1 MDNTDVAGIVTA
13 LNSNFP
19 ATSVISTFTQLLPW
33 IGAIAVAVLAVTMAK
48 RALKGASKG
57 RVRM

>member
-1 MDNTDVAGIVTA
+1 MDGTEVAGVVTA

-19 ATSVISTFTQLLPW
+19 ATSIISTFTQLLPW
-33 IGAIAVAVLAVTMAK
+33 IGAVAVAVLTFTVAK